1 MTAVPLLDRR
11 GDYVSAVAVELADL
25 APDDRA
31 ELIEE
36 LDDHIAA
43 LLEDRPDAD
52 LIAEL
57 GTPRAYAAEL
67 RTAAGLTG
75 STPPRP
81 AVRDLVG
88 AVRSRV
94 VVAAPWLPGFL
105 LTLRPAWW
113 VLRGV
118 LVALAAGAL
127 TGFWWRSTQGV
138 VLLILGVG
146 ASLWVAQ
153 RPRPTRAFRTGVIV
167 VDVVAVLALLWVAFW
182 SSPLAGDFS
191 EDSYIQQTCTDV
203 TNLQPYDA
211 SGRPLTDVRL
221 VDQNGNPFDLEG
233 LGCGSYD
240 ATLDHS
246 RPGTFPYP
254 TLPFDPAFDAPTGP
268 PASLTPLPGATV
280 PSTTPGASGTAD
292 PTTTPT
298 ASTTPT
304 R

>member
-11 GDYVSAVAVELADL
+11 GEYVSAVAVELADL
-25 APDDRA
+25 EPDDRA

-52 LIAEL
+52 LVGEL
-57 GTPRAYAAEL
+57 GTPRAYAVEL

-75 STPPRP
+75 ATPPRP
-81 AVRDLVG
+81 AFRDLVG
-88 AVRSRV
+88 AARSRV
-94 VVAAPWLPGFL
+94 VAAAPWLPAFL

-118 LVALAAGAL
+118 LLAFAADAL
-127 TGFWWRSTQGV
+127 TGFSWRSTQGV

-191 EDSYIQQTCTDV
+191 GDSSFQPTCTDV

-221 VDQNGNPFDLEG
+221 VDQNGNLFDLEG
-233 LGCGSYD
+233 LGCGNYD
-240 ATLDHS
+240 PNLDRS
-246 RPGTFPYP
+246 RAGTFPYP
-254 TLPFDPAFDAPTGP
+254 TLPADPAFDVPTGP

-280 PSTTPGASGTAD
+280 PSSSPASSGTVG
-292 PTTTPT
+292 PTTSPG